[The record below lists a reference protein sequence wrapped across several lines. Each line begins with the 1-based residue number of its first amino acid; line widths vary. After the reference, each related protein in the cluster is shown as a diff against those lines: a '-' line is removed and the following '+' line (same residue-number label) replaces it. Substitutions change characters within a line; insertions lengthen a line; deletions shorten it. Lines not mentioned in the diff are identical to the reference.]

1 METLYAEE
9 KAALLLMTLGSQDAE
24 HVLEHLRPEHGNR
37 LRAQI
42 QRLERQP
49 DAQEHVDDVLQEFN
63 YFLERVD
70 ASPTS
75 ETNPEPDVDY
85 QVGRATAKE
94 PAPSEPV
101 NPAPPD
107 ATSPAEEAL
116 VELRQLSADQLSLA
130 LQGELPRTVALVLDA
145 LDVNQAGEVLKR
157 LPPTTREEV
166 SVQLGR
172 NVPVDPEVLQC
183 IAAAVVHKCQ
193 RAEKLP
199 PAPTEQERFRKMAD
213 MLRLLAKPDRLAVVA
228 ALDQADAAMAAG
240 VKDFLYQFDD
250 ILRLDNRSLQKLLA
264 EVNTKSLTLALQGAP
279 AEIKDKVLNNLSTR
293 ARETLQEEMEFVGTT
308 QPAQVEEARKGIVD
322 LIQRLDQAGE
332 LTMTE

>member
-9 KAALLLMTLGSQDAE
+9 KAALLLMTLDSEDAE

-63 YFLERVD
+63 SFLQQVD
-70 ASPTS
+70 AGPT
-75 ETNPEPDVDY
+75 PEPDVDY
-85 QVGRATAKE
+85 QVGRPAAKE
-94 PAPSEPV
+94 PAAGEP
-101 NPAPPD
+101 NPAPPA
-107 ATSPAEEAL
+107 ATSPAPADGAL
-116 VELRQLSADQLSLA
+116 GELRQLGADQLSLA
-130 LQGELPRTVALVLDA
+130 LQGEMPRTVALVLDA
-145 LDVNQAGEVLKR
+145 IDVTQAGEVLKR
-157 LPPTTREEV
+157 LPPPTREEV

-172 NVPVDPEVLQC
+172 SVPVDPEVLQC
-183 IAAAVVHKCQ
+183 IAGAVVQKCQ
-193 RAEKLP
+193 RADKQP

-213 MLRLLAKPDRLAVVA
+213 MLRLLPKPERLAVVA
-228 ALDQADAAMAAG
+228 ALDQADAAMATG

-264 EVNTKSLTLALQGAP
+264 EVNTKSLTLSLQGAP

-308 QPAQVEEARKGIVD
+308 QPAQVEEARKVIVD